1 MGWFKKKAEE
11 RAEVLDESSGAALIT
26 SLIRGDSMSKE
37 MALQIPAVAA
47 CVNLIAD
54 RITSLPVRLY
64 DNSGG
69 SITEVTDDVRVRFL
83 NRNTGDTLTGSEMIR
98 NWVGD
103 YFLDK
108 GA

>member
-54 RITSLPVRLY
+54 RIASLPVR
-64 DNSGG
+64 
-69 SITEVTDDVRVRFL
+69 
-83 NRNTGDTLTGSEMIR
+83 
-98 NWVGD
+98 
-103 YFLDK
+103 
-108 GA
+108 